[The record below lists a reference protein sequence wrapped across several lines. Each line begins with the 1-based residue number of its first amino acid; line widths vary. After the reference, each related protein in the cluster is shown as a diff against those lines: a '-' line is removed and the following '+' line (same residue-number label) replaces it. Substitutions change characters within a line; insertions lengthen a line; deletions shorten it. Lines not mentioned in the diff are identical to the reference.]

1 MALFAIGDIQGC
13 HKSLKKLLKHIGFQE
28 SKDTLLLV
36 GDLVNRGPDSLS
48 VVRTIMEMG
57 DSAISVLGNHDLH
70 FLAVASG
77 AETYKSKDTFRD
89 VLDSP
94 QLDEIVAWY
103 RQLPLLHVQNGFALT
118 HAGIWPGWTTKKA
131 LRRAREVEEVL
142 KGKKYAEFLRTMYG
156 NKPDRW
162 SGKLQGWERIRF
174 ITNSF
179 TRMRYVDNKLRLN
192 LSIKGRADNNSELLP
207 WFKAPSKPRKERIIF
222 GHWSALG
229 LYNDLSV
236 IALDTGCIW
245 GESLTAVR
253 LDISPVRFYSVDCRR
268 RR

>member
-1 MALFAIGDIQGC
+1 VALFAIGDVQGC
-13 HKSLKKLLKHIGFQE
+13 YKSLKKLIKKTGFRE

-36 GDLVNRGPDSLS
+36 GDLINRGPDSLS
-48 VVRTIMEMG
+48 VVRAIMDLG
-57 DSAISVLGNHDLH
+57 DSAITVLGNHDLH
-70 FLAVASG
+70 FLAVAAG
-77 AETYKSKDTFRD
+77 AEAYKSKDTFRD

-103 RQLPLLHVQNGFALT
+103 RQRPLLHVQDGVALT

-131 LRRAREVEEVL
+131 LRRAREVEQVL
-142 KGKKYAEFLRTMYG
+142 AGDQYAEFFRNMYG

-179 TRMRYVDNKLRLN
+179 TRMRYVDSDLRLD
-192 LSIKGRADNNSELLP
+192 LTIKGRADTSSSLQP
-207 WFKAPSKPRKERIIF
+207 WFKAPSRPRKERIVF

-253 LDISPVRFYSVDCRR
+253 LDTSPVRFYSVDCRSR
-268 RR
+268 R